1 MPSAQLGPRERDQAL
16 RRMAGETFD
25 VLVIGGGVTGCGAAL
40 DAATRGLSVAL
51 VEQRDFASGTSSRS
65 SKLIHG
71 GLRYLEQFE
80 FGLVREALREQT
92 LMLETLCPHLARP
105 VSFAIPLSGGPWQRL
120 YLGAGTLLYDLI
132 AGRRAL
138 PRHRHLSARTVRN
151 RFPALSIPGLSGAIE
166 YFDAQM
172 DDARHTVTL
181 ARTARR
187 SGACLATSVRQLD
200 FLESGSRI
208 SGARVQCLETGR
220 SIDIRAQQVVN
231 ATGVWTDRI
240 QSQVGGGAVRVRAAK
255 GIHIVIP
262 GDRIDCDGGLVLR
275 TPKSVLFVIP
285 WKEHWI
291 IGTTDTDWNL
301 DLAHPAAS
309 RNDVDYLLRTI
320 NTVLKHPLTPADI
333 QGVYAGLR
341 PLLFGEEDATSQLSR
356 EHAVS
361 EPVFGLVTIAGGK
374 YTTYRVMARDA
385 IDAAVRRLGRKVPR
399 SRTEHVPLL
408 GADGWEAAWNQR
420 ESRARARGISVSR
433 MENLLRRYGSAVDEI
448 FEVIDRQPSLGLP
461 LDGAPAYLAAEIQ
474 HATSH
479 EGALHLDD
487 VLTRRTRIS
496 IEVFD
501 RGLGAA
507 RPVAEIMASVLGW
520 DPETLEREIQHYVA
534 RVQAERESQRQPD
547 DHTADAARM
556 GAPDVRTGNAAP
568 PALPGNPLAL
578 LETNPVGRD

>member
-1 MPSAQLGPRERDQAL
+1 MPSSQLGPREREQSL
-16 RRMAGETFD
+16 QRMAGETFD
-25 VLVIGGGVTGCGAAL
+25 ILVIGGGVTGCGAAL

-51 VEQRDFASGTSSRS
+51 VEQRDFGSGTSSRS
-65 SKLIHG
+65 SKLFHG

-92 LMLETLCPHLARP
+92 LMLDTLCPHLTRP
-105 VSFAIPLSGGPWQRL
+105 VSFAIPLSKGPWQRF

-132 AGRRAL
+132 GGRRAL
-138 PRHRHLSARTVRN
+138 PRHRHLSARTFRN
-151 RFPALSIPGLSGAIE
+151 RFPALALPGLSGAIE

-172 DDARHTVTL
+172 DDARHTLTL
-181 ARTARR
+181 ARTAKQ
-187 SGACLATSVRQLD
+187 SGACLASSVRQLD

-220 SIDIRAQQVVN
+220 AIDIRARQVVS

-240 QSQVGGGAVRVRAAK
+240 QSQVGGGDVRVRAAK
-255 GIHIVIP
+255 GIHVVVP
-262 GDRIDCDGGLVLR
+262 RDRIDADGGLVLR
-275 TPKSVLFVIP
+275 TAKSVLFVIP
-285 WKEHWI
+285 WKDHWI

-309 RNDVDYLLRTI
+309 RSDVDYLLRVI
-320 NTVLKHPLTPADI
+320 NEALAHPLTHDDI

-341 PLLFGEEDATSQLSR
+341 PLLYGEDDSTSQLSR

-361 EPVFGLVTIAGGK
+361 EPAAGLITIAGGK
-374 YTTYRVMARDA
+374 YTTYRVMARDVV
-385 IDAAVRRLGRKVPR
+385 DAAARHLGREVPA
-399 SRTEHVPLL
+399 SRTHRVPLL
-408 GADGWEAAWNQR
+408 GADGWDAAWNQR
-420 ESRARARGISVSR
+420 EARSRQRGISLER
-433 MENLLRRYGSAVDEI
+433 MERLLRRYGSGIDEI
-448 FEVIDRQPSLGLP
+448 FEAIDRDPALGQP
-461 LDGAPAYLAAEIQ
+461 LDGAPAYLQAEVH
-474 HATSH
+474 HAVTH

-507 RPVAEIMASVLGW
+507 RPVAEIMGPLLDWS
-520 DPETLEREIQHYVA
+520 PEAVEREVEHYQA

-547 DHTADAARM
+547 DRTADAARM
-556 GAPDVRTGNAAP
+556 GAPDVRTGSAHRPASPQGAAHS
-568 PALPGNPLAL
+568 
-578 LETNPVGRD
+578 